1 MRAERQQ
8 TWIHQDT
15 ERARELLLK
24 NVSPPGAIPGA
35 IVASPSRSDPDY
47 YFHWV
52 RDSGIAVKAVLSLY
66 QSATQAAAR
75 QWYLNLLMDFVNF
88 SRHIQRTAARSPAG
102 QGEPKFTI
110 DGEPYSG
117 PWGRPQNDGPA
128 IRAIELTRLAFVL
141 LNEGKRELVREKL
154 YDAKLPTDSVI
165 KTDLEY
171 ISHHWREP
179 CFDVWE
185 EVWGHHFF
193 TRLLER
199 TALVEGAA
207 LATRL
212 EDAGAARWYLEQ
224 SRALGDELFLHWD
237 PGRNHLVATRD
248 QDGWSN
254 PRSGLDS
261 SVIVATLGGY
271 ATEEDFHLE
280 GGSAYP
286 VDQEQVLATAA
297 ALERTFEV
305 MYPINDPSERIEGIA
320 IGRYPEDR
328 YDGYRTD
335 SLGNPWPSLT
345 IAFAAYYYKLAERY
359 LRLERAVLTST
370 SLPFFERLPLEDPRF
385 RPGEE
390 LLLGDPRFD
399 DLVDALRRKGD
410 AFLGRVHYHINPDG
424 SLSEQMNRTT
434 GYQQGAPDLSMNY
447 AAYILAAEIGGHP
460 SLLVDSRGES
470 VVAVAPPWWR

>member
-1 MRAERQQ
+1 MRAKSPQR
-8 TWIHQDT
+8 WIHQDL

-35 IVASPSRSDPDY
+35 IVASPSRSNPDY

-52 RDSGIAVKAVLSLY
+52 RDAGIVVKAVLSLY
-66 QSATQAAAR
+66 QSAAQPAAR
-75 QWYLNLLMDFVNF
+75 RRYLSLMIDFVDF

-102 QGEPKFTI
+102 LGEPKFTI

-117 PWGRPQNDGPA
+117 PWGRPQHDGPA

-141 LNEGKRELVREKL
+141 LDEGKRELVREKL

-171 ISHHWREP
+171 VSHHWREP
-179 CFDVWE
+179 CFDLWE

-199 TALVEGAA
+199 MALVEGAA
-207 LATRL
+207 LAARL

-224 SRALGDELFLHWD
+224 SRALGDELLLHWD

-248 QDGWSN
+248 QDGWPS

-271 ATEEDFHLE
+271 ATEEDLPLE
-280 GGSAYP
+280 GVSPYP

-297 ALERTFEV
+297 AVERAFEA
-305 MYPINDPSERIEGIA
+305 MYLINDPSMPNAGIA

-345 IAFAAYYYKLAERY
+345 IAFASYYYKLAERY
-359 LRLERAVLTST
+359 LRQERAVLTST
-370 SLPFFERLPLEDPRF
+370 NLPFFQRLPLEDARF

-390 LLLGDPRFD
+390 LLRGDPRFGAV
-399 DLVDALRRKGD
+399 VDALRRKGD
-410 AFLGRVHYHINPDG
+410 AFLGRVHQHINPDG
-424 SLSEQMNRTT
+424 SLSEQMNRYT
-434 GYQQGAPDLSMNY
+434 GCQQGAPDLSMNY
-447 AAYILAAEIGGHP
+447 AAYILAAEIGGHRR
-460 SLLVDSRGES
+460 SSR
-470 VVAVAPPWWR
+470 

>member
-1 MRAERQQ
+1 MKAENLQRWLQ
-8 TWIHQDT
+8 QDT
-15 ERARELLLK
+15 ERAKELLLK
-24 NVSPPGAIPGA
+24 NVSPPGSIPGA
-35 IVASPSRSDPDY
+35 IVASPSRSNPDY

-52 RDSGIAVKAVLSLY
+52 RDSGIAIKAILSLY
-66 QSATQAAAR
+66 QSATQPAAR
-75 QWYLNLLMDFVNF
+75 QPYFSQLMDFVDF
-88 SRHIQRTAARSPAG
+88 SRHIQRTSTHSPAG
-102 QGEPKFTI
+102 LGEPKFTI

-117 PWGRPQNDGPA
+117 PWGRPQHDGPA

-179 CFDVWE
+179 CFDLWE

-193 TRLLER
+193 TRLLAR

-224 SRALGDELFLHWD
+224 SRALGDELLLHWD
-237 PGRNHLVATRD
+237 PGRNHLVATLD
-248 QDGWSN
+248 QDGRPS

-261 SVIVATLGGY
+261 SIIIATLGGY
-271 ATEEDFHLE
+271 ATEEDLHLE
-280 GGSAYP
+280 GICPYP

-297 ALERTFEV
+297 ALERTFEA
-305 MYPINDPSERIEGIA
+305 MYPINDPSKRISGIA
-320 IGRYPEDR
+320 IGRYPEDG
-328 YDGYRTD
+328 YDGYRAD

-345 IAFAAYYYKLAERY
+345 IGFAAYYYKLVERY
-359 LRLERAVLTST
+359 LRLERAVVTST
-370 SLPFFERLPLEDPRF
+370 NLPFFQRLPLEDARF

-399 DLVDALRRKGD
+399 EVVDALRRKGD
-410 AFLGRVHYHINPDG
+410 AFLGRVHRHINPGG
-424 SLSEQMNRTT
+424 SLSEQMNRFT
-434 GYQQGAPDLSMNY
+434 GHQQGAPDLSMNY
-447 AAYILAAEIGGHP
+447 AAYVLAAGMSGHLP
-460 SLLVDSRGES
+460 VSSRE
-470 VVAVAPPWWR
+470 R

>member
-1 MRAERQQ
+1 M
-8 TWIHQDT
+8 
-15 ERARELLLK
+15 
-24 NVSPPGAIPGA
+24 PGA
-35 IVASPSRSDPDY
+35 IVASPSRSNPNY

-66 QSATQAAAR
+66 RSAWQPAAR
-75 QWYLNLLMDFVNF
+75 QRYLSMLMDFADF
-88 SRHIQRTAARSPAG
+88 SRYIQRTADRSPAG
-102 QGEPKFTI
+102 LGEPMFTM
-110 DGEPYSG
+110 DGEPYAG
-117 PWGRPQNDGPA
+117 PWGRPQHDGPA

-141 LNEGKRELVREKL
+141 LDEGKQELVREKL
-154 YDAKLPTDSVI
+154 YDAKLPTGSVI

-179 CFDVWE
+179 CFDLWE

-224 SRALGDELFLHWD
+224 ARMLGDDLLLHWD

-248 QDGWSN
+248 QDGWPS

-271 ATEEDFHLE
+271 ATEEDLHRE
-280 GGSAYP
+280 GVSPYP

-297 ALERTFEV
+297 AVESTFEAL
-305 MYPINDPSERIEGIA
+305 YLINDPSKRIEGIA

-345 IAFAAYYYKLAERY
+345 IGFASYYYKLAERY
-359 LRLERAVLTST
+359 LRLKRAVLTST
-370 SLPFFERLPLEDPRF
+370 NLPFFQRLALGDARF

-399 DLVDALRRKGD
+399 EVVDALRRKGD
-410 AFLGRVHYHINPDG
+410 AFLGRVHHHINPDG
-424 SLSEQMNRTT
+424 SLSEQMNRYT
-434 GYQQGAPDLSMNY
+434 GCQQGAPDLSMNY
-447 AAYILAAEIGGHP
+447 AAYILAAEMSGRQRSP
-460 SLLVDSRGES
+460 R
-470 VVAVAPPWWR
+470 